1 MKSRY
6 VLPVVALSAVI
17 LSSCGGGGGG
27 SGPVTGGGTPG
38 TGEGAGS
45 GLPPSVAAW
54 NPWPRDTVELVD
66 WRSRKGY
73 RITNVAPSGA
83 DGLRVTYMAG
93 RRERSID
100 LERSDDHAGIFSR
113 ESGDTLV
120 VLELVDDG
128 FDHFDTGSVF
138 VNADGELSE
147 GYVVFGSRT
156 PAAGLPSG
164 TATYR
169 GKVTAE
175 RQYDPSGADPES
187 THPYSN
193 DVEGDLTLTADLDG
207 GSVQGVI
214 DRISVRGYYASDF
227 EPVFGARFEIDNG
240 RIEGDAFVA
249 DLEGSGAFAGGYTG
263 NVHGVFYGPAA
274 EETGGVL
281 GATRGEND
289 VLIGHFGAR
298 PAPDGPGDGGGGA
311 PDPEAPSI
319 EALGEVLFDNRDGM
333 LAAAEHMAGSRPNFG
348 SVTQSTNRDA
358 FGVTT
363 DRARTTYDGRTL
375 SVKVERA
382 DGGSLSFSAAV
393 RPGTRVLLPTAK
405 RDSLTVALLSVDWA
419 DADRTDYRA
428 GGTWIHLSG
437 DPATHDYTDVELGS
451 FADGPEFSALGPVEL
466 PVAGTALYR
475 GKASGHYGIN
485 FGDGFEDIP
494 PGSYESGTFSGTAE
508 LTAHFHPDGDTMSG
522 CLNCDGRATLDGEY
536 VEVQVVSGVEV
547 LAETAFEGRPAPFAM
562 KFYPSPIDGSGAFS
576 GNVTAIGD
584 DPQVFEVAPEWRE
597 FEINGTWGGALSRT
611 MNQNGVPAGVAGTFG
626 AVGRHG
632 GGTVGG
638 FAGSYYGSNY
648 AWAED

>member
-27 SGPVTGGGTPG
+27 PGPVTGGGTPG
-38 TGEGAGS
+38 TGEGAAR

-73 RITNVAPSGA
+73 RVTKVTPSGA
-83 DGLRVTYMAG
+83 DGLKVTYMAG
-93 RRERSID
+93 SRERSID
-100 LERSDDHAGIFSR
+100 LERSVHDASVFSR
-113 ESGDTLV
+113 ETGDTLV
-120 VLELVDDG
+120 VLQLVDDD

-214 DRISVRGYYASDF
+214 DRIGVRGYYASDF

-298 PAPDGPGDGGGGA
+298 PAPDTGGMSGGPADGGGPSGA
-311 PDPEAPSI
+311 SIAWGDRLDDTSDLSPVIGAEDDFGSDVVGAVMVAAGAAP
-319 EALGEVLFDNRDGM
+319 
-333 LAAAEHMAGSRPNFG
+333 AAAENGVSQFSLAGQGVGEMQVRVVRDDVDQLVYQLSDGGVVVVHVPSNELPRQGFDLALFTDLIPVIEPDLSSFPHEVMGMWAWNGAVGSFWGKSPSIPEVSFGSRFPTGTATYEGDAVGLHASGGAATKFLADVEMVADFDGYTVGGTVDGFRSFAGTPLGALTVTLDQTDFSAQAEIFSGAASSKDTAGSG
-348 SVTQSTNRDA
+348 QW
-358 FGVTT
+358 G
-363 DRARTTYDGRTL
+363 ARWSD
-375 SVKVERA
+375 
-382 DGGSLSFSAAV
+382 
-393 RPGTRVLLPTAK
+393 
-405 RDSLTVALLSVDWA
+405 
-419 DADRTDYRA
+419 
-428 GGTWIHLSG
+428 
-437 DPATHDYTDVELGS
+437 
-451 FADGPEFSALGPVEL
+451 
-466 PVAGTALYR
+466 
-475 GKASGHYGIN
+475 
-485 FGDGFEDIP
+485 GDGW
-494 PGSYESGTFSGTAE
+494 
-508 LTAHFHPDGDTMSG
+508 
-522 CLNCDGRATLDGEY
+522 
-536 VEVQVVSGVEV
+536 
-547 LAETAFEGRPAPFAM
+547 AM
-562 KFYPSPIDGSGAFS
+562 G
-576 GNVTAIGD
+576 
-584 DPQVFEVAPEWRE
+584 
-597 FEINGTWGGALSRT
+597 
-611 MNQNGVPAGVAGTFG
+611 GTFG
-626 AVGRHG
+626 FAADDASVGVLGAFTASSGASASDGNPDDPVSTSR
-632 GGTVGG
+632 
-638 FAGSYYGSNY
+638 
-648 AWAED
+648 